1 MLADVSTSK
10 SSEDLVLYWHHWIQ
24 NDRSGVY
31 FVCASFFL
39 FLFRGGYIT
48 SEYVQFLRGVLLL
61 LYLSCYIRLFYVCW
75 SYQRR
80 KSTWHL
86 GSPPLFLY
94 LHKKDGFRLYCSP
107 KQKNSLWWPQVGFFL
122 IVAYFEKVKIIY
134 VKIFFYIFIW
144 QERNHLWF
152 FCFEFQDKIFLI
164 KTNGLSVQ
172 IAQTCHS
179 NELVNTCFLHP
190 HIRRL
195 SCPRFDK
202 RKHILL
208 ANVFCW
214 KKSPKIRPLMTYMY

>member
-1 MLADVSTSK
+1 M
-10 SSEDLVLYWHHWIQ
+10 
-24 NDRSGVY
+24 
-31 FVCASFFL
+31 FSFL
-39 FLFRGGYIT
+39 
-48 SEYVQFLRGVLLL
+48 
-61 LYLSCYIRLFYVCW
+61 
-75 SYQRR
+75 
-80 KSTWHL
+80 STWCTFIVVSKLLHPTVL
-86 GSPPLFLY
+86 RLLIISTQKINMTSWSPPLFFLH

-179 NELVNTCFLHP
+179 RQMN
-190 HIRRL
+190 
-195 SCPRFDK
+195 
-202 RKHILL
+202 
-208 ANVFCW
+208 
-214 KKSPKIRPLMTYMY
+214 